1 MAWTTYTGRGSKG
14 DFAFP
19 VVTIHQ
25 SGVIALTSRAYTALG
40 EPGAI
45 DLLFDQAAP
54 SKIGLRANAEGAYT
68 PRESQ
73 NGKSWLI
80 SGSSFLRFIGHSPT
94 ETQRYRPPAI
104 VDGVLE
110 IDLGQPMAKPK
121 RRGGRNRED
130 VQSSETVEL

>member
-25 SGVIALTSRAYTALG
+25 SGVIALSDRAYAALG
-40 EPGAI
+40 TPSAI
-45 DLLFDQAAP
+45 DLLYDQDAP
-54 SKIGLRANAEGAYT
+54 DKIGLRANADGAYT
-68 PRESQ
+68 PRPSQ

-80 SGSSFLRFIGHSPT
+80 SGSAFLRFVGHVPA

-104 VDGVLE
+104 ADGVLE
-110 IDLGQPMAKPK
+110 VDFGTPMAKPRRRERRK
-121 RRGGRNRED
+121 RDDTED
-130 VQSSETVEL
+130 DELLV